1 MFTMAHEKNVFFG
14 GFVFLDEVILCISVP
29 STQRIIAQYQQK
41 ALPLKK

>member
-14 GFVFLDEVILCISVP
+14 GFVFWDEVILCISVP

-41 ALPLKK
+41 ALPLK